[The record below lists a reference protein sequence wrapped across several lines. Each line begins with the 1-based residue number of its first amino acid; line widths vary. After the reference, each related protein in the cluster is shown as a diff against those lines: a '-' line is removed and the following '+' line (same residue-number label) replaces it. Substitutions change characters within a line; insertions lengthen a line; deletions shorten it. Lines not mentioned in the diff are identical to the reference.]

1 MKPLKVILLGAAISF
16 ASQAHS
22 QAELTGLLATVPLGS
37 LSLSPTGGAG
47 LTALPSGLLGGIV
60 PSILDLTNQAL
71 PLVSGLLSNDLVGGL
86 TPLTSDLL
94 GSLLS
99 GALPLTLQTVDVV
112 LPLVD
117 GLTAS
122 GIPLPTASLLGGLTP
137 VVLDLTNT
145 AVIPLLGGVVAGGII

>member
-37 LSLSPTGGAG
+37 LSLSPTGGG
-47 LTALPSGLLGGIV
+47 
-60 PSILDLTNQAL
+60 
-71 PLVSGLLSNDLVGGL
+71 
-86 TPLTSDLL
+86 
-94 GSLLS
+94 
-99 GALPLTLQTVDVV
+99 LPLTLQTVDVV